1 MTESTSAE
9 TAGFFSSTSPIAPIG
24 DKTLQSLSD
33 QLLNSSGTTPLHSR
47 FRALFTLKSIC
58 IPPFTSPVSSSIVS
72 TIAAGFSSDRTSA
85 LLRHELAY
93 VLGQIGSPLAIPILE
108 QVLCDVQGQEEMV
121 RHEAAEALAA
131 IGSTSS
137 IPLLQKFA
145 TEPGRGGK
153 DDGRV
158 VRETC
163 EIALAKIQWNQ
174 SDEAKKAQAEG
185 ELLDRYGVFVNYF
198 KQFTSID
205 PAPPLIAHSPLVTM
219 PPSTIDKEIPAARS
233 HSAITDS
240 HVCIT
245 KYRHPEAIDALCA
258 GFDDD
263 SALFKHEIAFI
274 LGQLSHPHSIPA
286 LVEVLKRPNESAMVR
301 HEAAEALGG
310 IPSPS
315 VADDDGLEAKGSG
328 SAVFKLLREWAA
340 KDDAPQVVR
349 DSCVVAVDMWE
360 YENSSQFQY
369 ANGLEEKS
377 ETIAVS

>member
-9 TAGFFSSTSPIAPIG
+9 TAGFFSSPFPIPPIG

-33 QLLNSSGTTPLHSR
+33 QLLNSAGTTPLHSR

-58 IPPFTSPVSSSIVS
+58 IPPFTSLVSSSIVS

-93 VLGQIGSPLAIPILE
+93 VLGQIGSPLAIPVLE

-131 IGSTSS
+131 IGSISS

-174 SDEAKKAQAEG
+174 SDEAKKAQVEG

-198 KQFTSID
+198 KYLSKALCIVSD
-205 PAPPLIAHSPLVTM
+205 HGSPLSRFLDSLH
-219 PPSTIDKEIPAARS
+219 PS
-233 HSAITDS
+233 
-240 HVCIT
+240 
-245 KYRHPEAIDALCA
+245 
-258 GFDDD
+258 
-263 SALFKHEIAFI
+263 I
-274 LGQLSHPHSIPA
+274 LHH
-286 LVEVLKRPNESAMVR
+286 
-301 HEAAEALGG
+301 H
-310 IPSPS
+310 
-315 VADDDGLEAKGSG
+315 
-328 SAVFKLLREWAA
+328 
-340 KDDAPQVVR
+340 
-349 DSCVVAVDMWE
+349 
-360 YENSSQFQY
+360 
-369 ANGLEEKS
+369 
-377 ETIAVS
+377 